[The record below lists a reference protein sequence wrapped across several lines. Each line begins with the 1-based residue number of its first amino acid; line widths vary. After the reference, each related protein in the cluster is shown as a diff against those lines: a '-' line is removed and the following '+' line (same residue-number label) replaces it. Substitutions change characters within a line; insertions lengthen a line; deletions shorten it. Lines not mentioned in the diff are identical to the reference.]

1 MTKSRS
7 NFEQIVLSI
16 LVVTCIPAFLFKK
29 FGKRVTGWVMF
40 ANGFVMAVAAVFAQ
54 PLILVVNPL
63 LALIAVSI
71 PTREKS

>member
-1 MTKSRS
+1 MTKNPSS
-7 NFEQIVLSI
+7 LEQVLLSI
-16 LVVTCIPAFLFKK
+16 LVVTCIPAFLYKR

-71 PTREKS
+71 PVREKS

>member
-7 NFEQIVLSI
+7 SLEQVLLSI
-16 LVVTCIPAFLFKK
+16 LVVTCIPAFLYKR

-71 PTREKS
+71 PVREKS

>member
-1 MTKSRS
+1 MTKCRS
-7 NFEQIVLSI
+7 SFEQIVLSI
-16 LVVTCIPAFLFKK
+16 LVVTCIPAFLFKR

-40 ANGFVMAVAAVFAQ
+40 VNGFVMAVAAVFAQ

-71 PTREKS
+71 PVHEKR

>member
-1 MTKSRS
+1 MTQSRS
-7 NFEQIVLSI
+7 SFEQIVLSI
-16 LVVTCIPAFLFKK
+16 LVVTCIPAFLYKR
-29 FGKRVTGWVMF
+29 FGKRVTGWVIF

-71 PTREKS
+71 PVHEKR